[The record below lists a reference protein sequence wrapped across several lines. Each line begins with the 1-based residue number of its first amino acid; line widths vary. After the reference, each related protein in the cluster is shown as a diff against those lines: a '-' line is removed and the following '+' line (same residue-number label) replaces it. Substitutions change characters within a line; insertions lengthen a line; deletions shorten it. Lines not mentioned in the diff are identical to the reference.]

1 MTKRLRALL
10 EKKEQQLKSA
20 RTLVDAA
27 SETGDD
33 FTDDQQATYDAILS
47 DIDSL
52 NARIDRERAL
62 MEQEATMQGLQ
73 LPDESSFSGGAPR
86 VEDDPRRGFN
96 SYGEFCSV
104 VASAGRG
111 LAVDQR
117 LVIGAAAPST
127 FGGENVGA
135 DGGFLVPT
143 EFSQE
148 IWGLSLEG
156 QSLIA
161 MTDNT
166 PISSNSMTFPS
177 DETTP
182 WGTDG
187 IRAYWE
193 DEAAAA
199 TETKPALK
207 PNTMRLK
214 KLVALVPVSDELMD
228 DSTALPAYL
237 TRKTG
242 ESIRWKSNDA
252 LVNGSGVGRPL
263 GIANSGALISQAK
276 ETGQT
281 ADTINWQNVT
291 NMFSRIPGDML
302 ANSVWLVSN
311 DAYPQLPQMTLGNN
325 PIFLPASQGAVA
337 SPAGTLMGRPI
348 IITQSCQTVGDLGDI
363 YLVDFM
369 SYRTITKAGGIE
381 TATSMHLYFDANAMA
396 FRATFRIDGQ
406 PMLSAAISPANG
418 STTLSP
424 YVALAARA

>member
-1 MTKRLRALL
+1 MTKELRALL
-10 EKKEQQLKSA
+10 EKKEQQLKAA
-20 RTLVDAA
+20 RTMVAA
-27 SETGDD
+27 ISETGED
-33 FTDDQQATYDAILS
+33 FTEEQQTSYDAILS
-47 DIDSL
+47 DINSL
-52 NARIDRERAL
+52 NARIDRERVL
-62 MEQEATMQGLQ
+62 MEQEATMQGIQ
-73 LPDESSFSGGAPR
+73 LPDEASFTGGAPR
-86 VEDDPRRGFN
+86 VENDPRRGFN
-96 SYGEFCSV
+96 GYGEFCSI
-104 VASAGRG
+104 VANAGRG
-111 LAVDQR
+111 IAVDQR
-117 LVIGAAAPST
+117 LLIGAAAPST

-135 DGGFLVPT
+135 DGGFLVPP

-166 PISSNSMTFPS
+166 PLAGNSMTFPS

-199 TETKPALK
+199 TETKPKLT

-214 KLVALVPVSDELMD
+214 KLVALVPVSDELMVD
-228 DSTALPAYL
+228 AAALPAYL
-237 TRKTG
+237 TKKTG

-252 LVNGSGVGRPL
+252 LVNGNGVGRPL
-263 GIANSGALISQAK
+263 GIANSAALVSQAK
-276 ETGQT
+276 ETSQT
-281 ADTINWQNVT
+281 ADTINWQNAT
-291 NMFSRIPGDML
+291 NMFSRMPGEML
-302 ANSVWLVSN
+302 MTAVWLISN

-325 PIFLPASQGAVA
+325 PIFLPASQGAIG
-337 SPAGTLMGRPI
+337 SPAGTLLGRPI
-348 IITQSCQTVGDLGDI
+348 IMTQSCQTVGDLGDI
-363 YLVDFM
+363 YLADFN

-406 PMLSAAISPANG
+406 PILSAPIDPAHG